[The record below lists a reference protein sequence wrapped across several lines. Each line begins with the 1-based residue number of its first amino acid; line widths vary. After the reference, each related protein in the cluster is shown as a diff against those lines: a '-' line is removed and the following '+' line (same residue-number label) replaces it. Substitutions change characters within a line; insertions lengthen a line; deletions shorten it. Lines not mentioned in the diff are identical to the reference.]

1 MKKLVMIVAL
11 LYSLFACSGTNK
23 EGQYPTR
30 PELELHEAYSDELRS
45 LMRRMDR
52 LVHERELTA
61 WDIDRIKKR
70 RGEEIN
76 SIAANLVE
84 VTDSLY
90 RSSLSGKLREDEQR
104 EFLDLSQQLAIEAEN
119 VARVTRSGDSAEIA
133 NSYNRLE
140 GICVSCHQQFQT
152 R

>member
-1 MKKLVMIVAL
+1 MKKLVMVIAL
-11 LYSLFACSGTNK
+11 LSSLFACSGTSK
-23 EGQYPTR
+23 EAQYPTR

-45 LMRRMDR
+45 LMRRMNK

-76 SIAANLVE
+76 TITAKLVE

-104 EFLDLSQQLAIEAEN
+104 EFLNLSQRLAIEAEN
-119 VARVTRSGDSAEIA
+119 VARVTRSGDSAEITNA
-133 NSYNRLE
+133 YHRLE
-140 GICVSCHQQFQT
+140 GVCTSCHQQF
-152 R
+152 RPR